1 MPIFIQNLMD
11 SPTFKNVVLIK
22 SIKYVSFP
30 GKSGNRQP
38 SLFLRVSSLEE
49 SSPFLYL
56 LIHLT
61 NTYWNPTICQTLA
74 QPWRYRDEQESQGFW
89 PTLNF
94 QCHSSAMAK
103 FSLKSLDAW
112 PSTSL
117 FPNTIK
123 CFWYTES
130 QCSREQA
137 RMNCGSL

>member
-1 MPIFIQNLMD
+1 MPLLIQNLMD

-30 GKSGNRQP
+30 GKSGNKQP
-38 SLFLRVSSLEE
+38 SLFLKVFSLEE
-49 SSPFLYL
+49 SSSLLYL

-61 NTYWNPTICQTLA
+61 NTYWNPTTCQTLDQQIQGWA
-74 QPWRYRDEQESQGFW
+74 REPSFLTHPELPVSQ
-89 PTLNF
+89 
-94 QCHSSAMAK
+94 
-103 FSLKSLDAW
+103 FSNGQVQSKVLDAW

-123 CFWYTES
+123 CWYTES
-130 QCSREQA
+130 QRSRKRA